1 MPYLIYT
8 VQPEDRVRGL
18 HGLARW
24 LYGAPE
30 RWVELYHANQGVIG
44 DDPVALR
51 PGQHLIVPYDPVA
64 NPLHITLYRVQGDD
78 YGSGLA
84 GIALRHFGDP
94 LRAEQ
99 IYRINRGVIGENPD
113 QLQTG
118 QLLILPQIG

>member
-1 MPYLIYT
+1 MSYLLYT
-8 VQPEDRVRGL
+8 IQPEDRVHGL

-30 RWVELYHANQGVIG
+30 RWLELYQANRHVIG

-51 PGQHLIVPYDPVA
+51 PGQQLIIPHGPSA
-64 NPLHITLYRVQGDD
+64 PLLHIVVYQVQGDD
-78 YGSGLA
+78 YRSGLA

-118 QLLILPQIG
+118 QLLIIPKIG